1 MTKERTALWGQQ
13 LQLIQLRVHTLFL
26 PLNTPSY
33 LRFAGRVTTAAGG
46 GTIVGCTI
54 VGCTRL
60 TGHRIGATWCWHWL
74 PPGFVNVCGK
84 RRRRRCGSC
93 SCSASKSVCLG
104 QRVAAAAAVVGRCCC
119 RCCCCCCWRR
129 IGQRVVLVGLLH
141 SVDIAHRT
149 LEIGCKQR
157 QRQRH

>member
-26 PLNTPSY
+26 PFNTPSY

-46 GTIVGCTI
+46 GTIVGCT
-54 VGCTRL
+54 RL
-60 TGHRIGATWCWHWL
+60 TGHRIGATWCWHRL

-104 QRVAAAAAVVGRCCC
+104 QRVAAAVVGRCCC
-119 RCCCCCCWRR
+119 RCCWRR
-129 IGQRVVLVGLLH
+129 IGQRVVLVRLLH